1 MILKAPTLDL
11 YAHKEQHLSDPFGKN
26 PVVQHLLDFFIE
38 DSLIFF
44 FLTKTRLSEMN

>member
-26 PVVQHLLDFFIE
+26 PVVQYLLDFLLLRIRSSSS
-38 DSLIFF
+38 SLQKPGY
-44 FLTKTRLSEMN
+44 LK